1 MFHTCVVCLWGLPL
15 CLCLSLTR
23 HQNKLF
29 TELSL
34 TRLNRAHLGCDDTS
48 GAPPPQPL
56 PDSPCLALPAITV
69 QELTDACQVGHGTTQ
84 THRHTHKHSA
94 VLVLANVTHNRLCV
108 TCASMFFF
116 YFVFFAYGVIGLE
129 VCFLIVQTKMYID
142 FKIKEKLCLM
152 GLLTDN
158 NSNTFDRMND

>member
-15 CLCLSLTR
+15 CLSLTR
-23 HQNKLF
+23 HQNKPF

-48 GAPPPQPL
+48 GAPPPPQPP
-56 PDSPCLALPAITV
+56 PDSPCLAQPAITV

-94 VLVLANVTHNRLCV
+94 VLVLANGRLCV
-108 TCASMFFF
+108 TCASTVIFFILF
-116 YFVFFAYGVIGLE
+116 YFFAFCVIGLE
-129 VCFLIVQTKMYID
+129 VCFFIVQTKMYID
-142 FKIKEKLCLM
+142 FEIKEKLGLM

-158 NSNTFDRMND
+158 NSNNTLDRIND